1 MDKILKKD
9 NRPEILSKLPK
20 KDYDTFKNAVIRLC
34 DDMLKQDIEPTK
46 KAKIAWFRSRLI
58 IEL

>member
-1 MDKILKKD
+1 MKEIKIKD
-9 NRPEILSKLPK
+9 NRPEVLSKLPK

-34 DDMLKQDIEPTK
+34 DDMLKQDIDQDK